1 MFSQFDGIRT
11 HTKEVK
17 LEIPTISNLRT
28 DFEIFMR
35 NCKEK
40 DVVDD
45 RSLNDLLPPRKTAD
59 ELVDVYLDCVEPTH
73 RVLHIPSFRREYT
86 RCWGSPQTAAPG
98 FVALLLAMMAGV
110 LVLHNSSAARSMDV
124 GPALRETAL
133 EWVEAAESFLQ
144 RRTRRPDLRIFQI
157 CCLSIVA
164 RRVNGLSEN
173 QAFIATGSLVRRAMS
188 AGYHREINDYAQ
200 VSPFSAEM
208 RRRIWAT
215 IVELDLQ
222 ASVDR
227 GMPPS
232 VREGDFNTIAPM
244 NLNDDSI
251 DENSSE
257 LPTAEPAEELTD
269 SAFQAVLTTSI
280 SLRLRI
286 CAWVNSANIELD
298 YDAALDMDEELSR
311 HLNSIPVW
319 GRPAV
324 DDANN
329 QQRSRIRVLLELTL
343 RQYVIL
349 LHTPFAS
356 LSQQISK
363 YAHSRR
369 TRLEAATTILCQFRD
384 MLQPSA
390 SNVIRCIMP
399 SDSLQAA
406 LTVCHELYMN
416 DAGYGTQFADP
427 TRATL
432 DLMMIGS
439 SPILRVAPN
448 FAESLLSLAETA
460 LAAIETQMYTI
471 GKKAPEFYVLAMV
484 RSLVEVRLWPASAEG
499 TRSKAAEQILRA
511 GQRLFTWKMQA
522 QTEKT
527 SRRNTSQRALLPITR
542 YFNEEADARTF
553 LPEQGPVNGFEVNHD
568 FGFLDGQED
577 IFGAWN
583 VEELF
588 NF

>member
-1 MFSQFDGIRT
+1 
-11 HTKEVK
+11 
-17 LEIPTISNLRT
+17 
-28 DFEIFMR
+28 
-35 NCKEK
+35 
-40 DVVDD
+40 
-45 RSLNDLLPPRKTAD
+45 
-59 ELVDVYLDCVEPTH
+59 
-73 RVLHIPSFRREYT
+73 
-86 RCWGSPQTAAPG
+86 
-98 FVALLLAMMAGV
+98 
-110 LVLHNSSAARSMDV
+110 
-124 GPALRETAL
+124 
-133 EWVEAAESFLQ
+133 
-144 RRTRRPDLRIFQI
+144 
-157 CCLSIVA
+157 
-164 RRVNGLSEN
+164 
-173 QAFIATGSLVRRAMS
+173 
-188 AGYHREINDYAQ
+188 
-200 VSPFSAEM
+200 
-208 RRRIWAT
+208 
-215 IVELDLQ
+215 
-222 ASVDR
+222 
-227 GMPPS
+227 
-232 VREGDFNTIAPM
+232 M

-286 CAWVNSANIELD
+286 CAWANSANIELD
-298 YDAALDMDEELSR
+298 YDTALNMDEELSR

-324 DDANN
+324 DDASN

-390 SNVIRCIMP
+390 NNVIRCIMP

-406 LTVCHELYMN
+406 LTVCHELYM
-416 DAGYGTQFADP
+416 DDTGY
-427 TRATL
+427 
-432 DLMMIGS
+432 GS

-484 RSLVEVRLWPASAEG
+484 RSLVEVRLWPASAEAN
-499 TRSKAAEQILRA
+499 RSKAAEQILRA

-542 YFNEEADARTF
+542 YFNDEADAGTF

-583 VEELF
+583 VEDLF